1 MCTGPS
7 VGLETPPSNQ
17 SSTSSPYSPHT
28 FGVRMSVRAHERGCA
43 CTRVRMRPQA
53 SARAHV
59 CTGTR
64 GRERARQGTHDKR
77 SRVTV
82 WRYGGAE
89 RIVEWHLP
97 ELRQD
102 DGVNLRLR

>member
-1 MCTGPS
+1 MHGPERRAGDAP
-7 VGLETPPSNQ
+7 VEPELHQLPVLA
-17 SSTSSPYSPHT
+17 PHLR
-28 FGVRMSVRAHERGCA
+28 VRMSVRAHERGCA
-43 CTRVRMRPQA
+43 CTRVRMRAQA

-64 GRERARQGTHDKR
+64 GRERARQGTHDR
-77 SRVTV
+77 RNRVAV
-82 WRYGGAE
+82 WRYDGAE